1 VTGQRVVAA
10 VLTVLLF
17 ALIIVGSVAIARI
30 FGYPTW
36 GWFIGIGI
44 CALMVVG
51 FLTQSSPPEPP
62 PDHRKRPRK

>member
-1 VTGQRVVAA
+1 VTGQRVVAI

-17 ALIIVGSVAIARI
+17 ALIIVGSVAIARV
-30 FGYPTW
+30 FGYPAW

-51 FLTQSSPPEPP
+51 FLRQSTPPAPP
-62 PDHRKRPRK
+62 PDHRSRRK